1 MTDTDILDG
10 IRPRSEEMAAGRYE
24 FRVWPRGPA
33 PAIALLQSR
42 WPLAGAE
49 TRADI
54 YLSTTQSP
62 WTLVK
67 LRAGTRLEIKRR
79 GANQGVL
86 QYWTCPVS
94 AEFPLSRRLLRLLA
108 GALDLP
114 GGLSSEAALT
124 PAHLLAAL
132 ALAAPRITPVTVRKA
147 RLTFRSGTCRAEI
160 CRAAAFGRMRQTL
173 AIEDP
178 DRRSAR
184 AAIAALG
191 IDGLPNLS
199 YGDLLRP
206 RLLPLTGPRR
216 TPIHPE
222 TARRRPS

>member
-10 IRPRSEEMAAGRYE
+10 IRPRSEEMAEGRYE

-33 PAIALLQSR
+33 STIALLHSR

-79 GANQGVL
+79 GTDLGVL

-94 AEFPLSRRLLRLLA
+94 AEFPLSRRLLRALA
-108 GALDLP
+108 GALGLP
-114 GGLSSEAALT
+114 GGLPPEAALT

-132 ALAAPRITPVTVRKA
+132 ALAAPRVTPVTVRKA
-147 RLTFRSGTCRAEI
+147 RLTFCRGTCRAEI
-160 CRAAAFGRMRQTL
+160 CRAAVFGRMRKTV
-173 AIEDP
+173 AIEDADP
-178 DRRSAR
+178 RFAR
-184 AAIAALG
+184 AGIAVLG

-216 TPIHPE
+216 TPTHPE
-222 TARRRPS
+222 AARRPS